1 MKHLIYMAAG
11 ALALMAV
18 SCKPTELVPATS
30 DTPLTSITA
39 KVSINGYDN
48 LEFIGYPDENRRV
61 VIDFP
66 WYYPEASDNET
77 QASAITDAKVTANL
91 ANNCIIKTP
100 ITKLDLT
107 QENRITVVDQVK
119 GESEYIVTGNIR
131 KSSAC
136 EITSFTLN
144 GLGISGVIKAAEI
157 TVVSPDML
165 PAKSTATVTLSPHAT
180 ISPDPATTELDY
192 NQDVKFTVTAH
203 DGTQQQYVVKKGVPA
218 KLEFGM
224 RERSAKV
231 MFAKKLK
238 SDLGISVDN
247 LTTGCAVS
255 GNYLAIN
262 TRNED
267 ILLID
272 RLTGE
277 KKGTIALG
285 SEFKGSLRNFYITS
299 DDAGHI
305 FMCNLVPNDG
315 NVFKIWKINDV
326 TSSPELYLSWD
337 AAGLAFGRKFSIRGN
352 TDTNAVITAPCHT
365 NPTSGFYRWTIT
377 NGVKPERP
385 EWGSATGIDWNSNV
399 DLVYKTADPSSDYF
413 VHCYSTNK
421 LTWMDGATNT
431 IKYQLGAISTNFIPN
446 ALDVVEFN
454 GNYYL
459 AANQVNSFSWG
470 GADYVWLLD
479 LADANNFTGTLD
491 LSDVPAVKWYSFNE
505 YGAKA
510 IGETY
515 NGNGTADVLLSVSD
529 NGYYM
534 YLYFLFTNGCVVG
547 VQFDCIDM

>member
-30 DTPLTSITA
+30 DTPITSITA
-39 KVSINGYDN
+39 KVSINGYDD
-48 LEFIGYPDENRRV
+48 LEFVGYPDENRRI

-66 WYYPEASDNET
+66 WYYPEASDNQT
-77 QASAITDAKVTANL
+77 KASDITDAKVTANL
-91 ANNCIIKTP
+91 ANNCIIKNP
-100 ITKLDLT
+100 ITRLDLT
-107 QENRITVVDQVK
+107 QENRIVVVDQVK

-136 EITSFTLN
+136 EITAFTLN
-144 GLGISGVIKAAEI
+144 GLGISGVIKATEI
-157 TVVSPDML
+157 TVVSPDMI
-165 PAKSTATVTLSPHAT
+165 PAKSTASVTLSPHAT

-192 NQDVKFTVTAH
+192 NEDVTFTVTAH
-203 DGTQQQYVVKKGVPA
+203 DGTQQKYVVKKGIPA

-224 RERSAKV
+224 RDGSAKIL
-231 MFAKKLK
+231 FAKKLK

-315 NVFKIWKINDV
+315 DTFKIWKINDV
-326 TSSPELYLSWD
+326 TSSPELYLSWKSND
-337 AAGLAFGRKFSIRGN
+337 IAFGRKFSIQGN
-352 TDTNAVITAPCHT
+352 TDTDAVITAPCHS
-365 NPTSGFYRWTIT
+365 NPTSGFYRWTIK
-377 NGVKPERP
+377 NGVKPDKP
-385 EWGSATGIDWNSNV
+385 DLCSASGIEWNTNV
-399 DLVYKTADPSSDYF
+399 DLVYKTADPTSDYF

-431 IKYQLGAISTNFIPN
+431 VKYQLGAISQNFIPN
-446 ALDVVEFN
+446 ALDVVAFN

-459 AANQVNSFSWG
+459 AANQANSFNWG
-470 GADYVWLLD
+470 KADYVWLLD
-479 LADANNFTGTLD
+479 IADAKNFTGTLD
-491 LSDVPAVKWYSFNE
+491 LSDVPAVKWSSYGE
-505 YGAKA
+505 YGANA
-510 IGETY
+510 IGATT
-515 NGNGTADVLLSVSD
+515 NGNGTSDVLLSVSD

-534 YLYFLFTNGCVVG
+534 YLYFLFTNGYVVG